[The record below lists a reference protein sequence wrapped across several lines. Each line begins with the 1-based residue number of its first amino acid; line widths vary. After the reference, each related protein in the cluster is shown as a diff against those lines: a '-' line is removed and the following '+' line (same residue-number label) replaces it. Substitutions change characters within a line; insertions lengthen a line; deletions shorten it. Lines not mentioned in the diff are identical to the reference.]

1 MECFGVDEIII
12 FEPKAKKHLPFFSY
26 TAKQKEKTPSL
37 LFVHSE
43 AKKLLL
49 FFSLPKHGL

>member
-26 TAKQKEKTPSL
+26 AAKQ
-37 LFVHSE
+37 
-43 AKKLLL
+43 KKLLL
-49 FFSLPKHGL
+49 FSLLPKHDL